1 MPAVYWAYIWAIVL
15 YWTFNKNMKKI
26 LLLSLFSFFLVNA
39 FAQVGTDSAAYQ
51 AQRKKINGMLALR
64 KQKFGQYDQ
73 SLREHTGIFGLQT
86 KKDIRHSND
95 ILMDI
100 VKTDN
105 DIFVQ
110 TKILLDYRTFQQN
123 QAQSHAVEVDSNATG
138 YMATINKLR
147 AENDKLKQ
155 TAEIADEK
163 QSKTSKTATAIIFV
177 LLFII
182 ILLLRAKYVKKG

>member
-1 MPAVYWAYIWAIVL
+1 
-15 YWTFNKNMKKI
+15 MKKL

-51 AQRKKINGMLALR
+51 AQRTKINGMLAVR

-73 SLREHTGIFGLQT
+73 SLSQHTGIFGLQT

-105 DIFVQ
+105 DIFIQ
-110 TKILLDYRTFQQN
+110 TKILLDYRTFQQT
-123 QAQSHAVEVDSNATG
+123 QAQTHAVEVDGNATG
-138 YMATINKLR
+138 YMGTINKLR
-147 AENDKLKQ
+147 KENDKLKLS
-155 TAEIADEK
+155 AETADEK

-182 ILLLRAKYVKKG
+182 IVLLRAKYVKKD